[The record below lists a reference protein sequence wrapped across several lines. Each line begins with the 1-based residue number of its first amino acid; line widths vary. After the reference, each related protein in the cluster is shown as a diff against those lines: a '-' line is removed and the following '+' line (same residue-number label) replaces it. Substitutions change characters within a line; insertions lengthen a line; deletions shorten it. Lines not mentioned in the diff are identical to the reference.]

1 MATSKSTTV
10 KKATPAKALVKTES
24 AFNSF
29 VTQALTEGHPETPVQ
44 SGLRIQ
50 QWEFTL
56 DDMHRNTPGEM
67 VKVFLSALEIPVYK
81 HLQRLRYA
89 AQWGLDPGYVLV
101 Q

>member
-1 MATSKSTTV
+1 MATKQSVAKR
-10 KKATPAKALVKTES
+10 ATPAKVLVKTES

-29 VTQALTEGHPETPVQ
+29 STQALTEEHSETPVQ
-44 SGLRIQ
+44 TGSRNQ

-67 VKVFLSALEIPVYK
+67 VRVFLSALEIPVYK